1 MQELDYFGMLKDKWY
16 SNWPHPSLP
25 KEPVYTF
32 GKIPIHEYLS
42 KHAAQ
47 IPSKDYLIYYGKR
60 ITYREID
67 ELSNKLA
74 NCLVENGFK
83 KGDRVALVLSNMP
96 QFYVAYFGTLKA
108 GGVSVLLNPMLKG
121 IELEYFFKESN
132 PKFIVTLD
140 LIYPTVKEV
149 ASRALGGKPDIILAS
164 YSEFLPEKPEIPI
177 HPSMKTGAGEI
188 NEAKYIT
195 EVIKE
200 SPPEKPRV
208 NVSID
213 DNATMNFTGGTTGLP
228 KGVYHKHLDVV
239 YTAACTATYNL
250 FAEPLVVDYPDQ
262 QVDFI
267 EYARELSRSEV
278 VLATMPIFW
287 IAGSNIGVIAP
298 TLAGATIVV
307 LTRWDVKAA
316 LEAIHKYRVTT
327 MYAPFDLYWEIL
339 AYPGLG
345 SYDLTSLRNC
355 MGSSFIK
362 TLTKDLRYQWKE
374 LTGAVIREAAY
385 GLTES
390 HTSDTFASGLHKN
403 DLDIER
409 SEKYG
414 GAFCGIPCPGTLI
427 KIVDEKGNILP
438 LGKQGEIAIKSP
450 SVVSGYVGR
459 PEETAKAFRNGWL
472 FTGDIGMYDEDG
484 FFYYISRK
492 KYMLKVSG
500 VSVYPTQIEF
510 IMLKHPAIQLV
521 GVIGI
526 SDPKKGQVPVAFV
539 KLKPEYQGKVT
550 DEELL
555 EWCRKNMAPYN
566 VPKKIIIKEQLPLTT
581 SGKVIRE
588 ELIKEYEK
596 LTKS

>member
-1 MQELDYFGMLKDKWY
+1 MQESDYFKMLQDKWY

-25 KEPVYTF
+25 KEPVYLF

-47 IPSKDYLIYYGKR
+47 MPSKDYLIYYGKK
-60 ITYREID
+60 ITYGEME

-74 NCLVENGFK
+74 NYLIENGFK
-83 KGDRVALVLSNMP
+83 KGDRVALVLPNMP
-96 QFYVAYFGTLKA
+96 QFYITYFGTLKA
-108 GGVSVLLNPMLKG
+108 GGISVLLNPMLKG
-121 IELEYFFKESN
+121 IELEYFFKESS
-132 PKFIVTLD
+132 PKYIVTLD
-140 LIYPTVKEV
+140 LIYPTVREAARK
-149 ASRALGGKPDIILAS
+149 ALGDDVNIILAS
-164 YSEFLPEKPEIPI
+164 YSEFLPENPEIPI
-177 HPSMKTGAGEI
+177 HPSMKTIEGGISEAKYLSEVI
-188 NEAKYIT
+188 NEASP
-195 EVIKE
+195 ENPGIK
-200 SPPEKPRV
+200 
-208 NVSID
+208 VSID

-228 KGVYHKHLDVV
+228 KGVYHKHLDIV
-239 YTAACTATYNL
+239 YTAACTVTYHL
-250 FAEPLVVDYPDQ
+250 FAEPLAAEHPGEK
-262 QVDFI
+262 VDFM
-267 EYARELSRSEV
+267 EFFRELSRSEV
-278 VLATMPIFW
+278 VLAAMPIFW
-287 IAGSNIGVIAP
+287 IAGNNVGVIGP
-298 TLAGATIVV
+298 TFAGATIVV

-316 LEAIHKYRVTT
+316 LEAIHRYRITT
-327 MYAPFDLYWEIL
+327 MYAPFDLYWEVL
-339 AYPGLG
+339 DYPDLG
-345 SYDLTSLRNC
+345 KYDLTSLRNC

-362 TLTKDLRYQWKE
+362 TLTKDLRYQWRK
-374 LTGAVIREAAY
+374 LTGAIIREAAY

-390 HTSDTFASGLHKN
+390 HTSDTFTSGLHRN

-427 KIVDEKGNILP
+427 KIVDENGNILP
-438 LGKQGEIAIKSP
+438 LGRQGEIAIKSP
-450 SVVSGYVGR
+450 SLVNGYVGR
-459 PEETAKAFRNGWL
+459 PEETAKAFKDGWL

-521 GVIGI
+521 GVIGV

-550 DEELL
+550 EDELL
-555 EWCRKNMAPYN
+555 EWCKKNMAPYN
-566 VPKKIIIKEQLPLTT
+566 VPKRIIIREQLPLTT

-596 LTKS
+596 LAKN

>member
-1 MQELDYFGMLKDKWY
+1 
-16 SNWPHPSLP
+16 
-25 KEPVYTF
+25 
-32 GKIPIHEYLS
+32 
-42 KHAAQ
+42 
-47 IPSKDYLIYYGKR
+47 
-60 ITYREID
+60 
-67 ELSNKLA
+67 
-74 NCLVENGFK
+74 
-83 KGDRVALVLSNMP
+83 
-96 QFYVAYFGTLKA
+96 
-108 GGVSVLLNPMLKG
+108 MLKG

-140 LIYPTVKEV
+140 LIYPTVNDAAGK
-149 ASRALGGKPDIILAS
+149 ALGSNTEIILAS
-164 YSEFLPEKPEIPI
+164 YNEFLPEKPEIPI
-177 HPSMKTGAGEI
+177 HPSIKTLPGGVSRARYLREVVD
-188 NEAKYIT
+188 EA
-195 EVIKE
+195 
-200 SPPEKPRV
+200 SPEKPVV

-228 KGVYHKHLDVV
+228 KGVYHKHLDIL
-239 YTAACTATYNL
+239 YTAACTATYHL
-250 FAEPLVVDYPDQ
+250 FAEPLVADYPGKRI
-262 QVDFI
+262 DFA

-278 VLATMPIFW
+278 VLAAMPIFW
-287 IAGSNIGVIAP
+287 IAGNNVGVIGP

-316 LEAIHKYRVTT
+316 LEAIHRYRVTT

-339 AYPGLG
+339 GYPDLG
-345 SYDLTSLRNC
+345 KYDLSSLRNC

-362 TLTKDLRYQWKE
+362 TLTKDLRYQWKK
-374 LTGAVIREAAY
+374 LTGAAIREAAY

-390 HTSDTFASGLHKN
+390 HTSDTFTSGLHKN

-427 KIVDEKGNILP
+427 KIVGKNGELLP
-438 LGKQGEIAIKSP
+438 LGRQGEIAIKSP
-450 SVVSGYVGR
+450 SVVTGYVGR
-459 PEETAKAFRNGWL
+459 PEETAKAFKDGWL

-521 GVIGI
+521 GVIGV

-539 KLKPEYQGKVT
+539 KLKPEYQGKLT
-550 DEELL
+550 EEELL
-555 EWCRKNMAPYN
+555 EWCKRNMAPYN
-566 VPKKIIIKEQLPLTT
+566 VPKRIIIKDQLPLTT

-588 ELIKEYEK
+588 ELIKEYER
-596 LTKS
+596 LADD